1 MRVVFPDA
9 EEAYLA
15 IYRMRAAG
23 FRIDVSGSMAGD
35 VVVVVQ
41 AEPSQLVELETIA
54 SEHAGRTAVQE
65 ATEGGSR

>member
-35 VVVVVQ
+35 VVVIVQ
-41 AEPSQLVELETIA
+41 AEPSQLDELETILA
-54 SEHAGRTAVQE
+54 R
-65 ATEGGSR
+65 

>member
-41 AEPSQLVELETIA
+41 AEPSQLDELETIA
-54 SEHAGRTAVQE
+54 SDHGGRTAVQE